1 MSRAYPYP
9 YSGTTLMYVM
19 AALLS
24 VTFSFCVEK
33 DLSQQKLGWNVRLL
47 TVAYAGIV
55 ILGVMVAV
63 ISWCLHMRGSLFI
76 SIFSPLML
84 VVVAFAGYPPFLM
97 RRYILKA

>member
-47 TVAYAGIV
+47 TVAYA
-55 ILGVMVAV
+55 
-63 ISWCLHMRGSLFI
+63 
-76 SIFSPLML
+76 
-84 VVVAFAGYPPFLM
+84 
-97 RRYILKA
+97 